1 MHKRKRIQPV
11 GGKKVERERQKKVK
25 EDHQVFVRRVR
36 WSMYPN
42 LMSVYYMCMYVIE
55 KRREIC
61 MNIRV
66 RCNVL
71 FVCVYV
77 LSVQNCRL
85 SR

>member
-1 MHKRKRIQPV
+1 MHKKVFSLTEREREER
-11 GGKKVERERQKKVK
+11 GKRERQKKVK

-55 KRREIC
+55 KRRDLYE
-61 MNIRV
+61 
-66 RCNVL
+66 
-71 FVCVYV
+71 FVYGVMCYSFV